1 MSISSGGHSLRAT
14 LSAADASRNPIRA
27 EANARPRLLVVDD
40 ISDNRSILKRRFES
54 RGFDVTEAESGFAA
68 IELIEND
75 AFDLVLLDVMMPGI
89 DGIETLKRIRSQRS
103 ASALPVIMVTA
114 KSESGNIVEALE
126 QGANDYVTKPV
137 DFAVALARVN
147 TQISRRRA
155 EQQVV
160 SANEELRKANEDLE
174 GRVEERTRRLID
186 ANQRLKKEISDRE
199 ELQARSQYL
208 AYHDSMTGL
217 GNRLLFKEQ
226 LEEALEDVTLTP
238 HPLAV
243 LFLDLDGFKAVNDDL
258 GHAAGDETLRAMAD
272 ILLKQSRGINVICR
286 YGGDEF
292 AVLLVETSKS
302 GARLYADRI
311 RYVLSTWTFAH
322 GRRVTASFGIA
333 SLPEDVAP
341 AADELIRAA
350 DEALYAAKRAGKN
363 RVSVHED
370 IGAAPGVRP
379 GA

>member
-1 MSISSGGHSLRAT
+1 MPKRPKAPQTPAARRIKRKILVAITLTAFLPMLVVAYLVYSYAFPLLDAQTQERDLPWMLVMLCGTGLLMASGSFMLWDLAT
-14 LSAADASRNPIRA
+14 SVVRHADSAAAANRPVPKPGTPTAVASPETAAVQQYVQQSDEVDSLMQSFSRMLATIEQQAADVN
-27 EANARPRLLVVDD
+27 EYARRLDTAYKDLE
-40 ISDNRSILKRRFES
+40 STSAQLKEFSFKDEVTGLYNRRFFS
-54 RGFDVTEAESGFAA
+54 
-68 IELIEND
+68 
-75 AFDLVLLDVMMPGI
+75 
-89 DGIETLKRIRSQRS
+89 IR
-103 ASALPVIMVTA
+103 
-114 KSESGNIVEALE
+114 
-126 QGANDYVTKPV
+126 
-137 DFAVALARVN
+137 
-147 TQISRRRA
+147 
-155 EQQVV
+155 
-160 SANEELRKANEDLE
+160 
-174 GRVEERTRRLID
+174 
-186 ANQRLKKEISDRE
+186 
-199 ELQARSQYL
+199 
-208 AYHDSMTGL
+208 
-217 GNRLLFKEQ
+217 
-226 LEEALEDVTLTP
+226 LEEEVSRYRRFN
-238 HPLAV
+238 HPVSVV
-243 LFLDLDGFKAVNDDL
+243 LLDLDGFKAVNDEL

-370 IGAAPGVRP
+370 IGTAPGVRP